1 MDYNGIA
8 AIVFVLLMVV
18 FLYLKRRKIK
28 IQRIFFP
35 VLYFVMYK
43 TKIGLKSMDFAAR
56 KLPTPFK
63 GLSFLGV
70 LVGFLGMILIVIELL
85 RNTVNLLIKPGVA
98 PGIQPVLPFEAKG
111 VFFVP
116 FIYWILAIFIIA
128 AVHEFSHGLIA
139 RAYKIKIKSS
149 GVAFL
154 GIIAP
159 LIPAAFVEPEEKQ
172 LVKKSL
178 TAQLSV
184 FAAGPFANIITA
196 AVVILLVIHVAAP
209 LSSAAFDFNGVEI
222 VQVVEDGPFA
232 QAGVETGEV
241 IQKLEGARIDS
252 VKNFTEALNDYRVG
266 DMVIVKTVE
275 SAYAVELGAHPSN
288 ASKAYL
294 GISTKQSRKI
304 KHSFAEKYGSFVP
317 RAIEW
322 LSGFL
327 YWLFVL
333 NLGIGLFNLLPL
345 GPIDGGRMLKA
356 VLERISPKKGY
367 AIWKYVSLF
376 FFAIILF
383 NVVAGFL

>member
-8 AIVFVLLMVV
+8 AIIFIILMVI
-18 FLYLKRRKIK
+18 FLYLERKKVK

-43 TKIGLKSMDFAAR
+43 SKVGLKSMDLAAKR
-56 KLPTPFK
+56 VPSLLK

-70 LVGFLGMILIVIELL
+70 LIGFLGMILIVIELL
-85 RNTVNLLIKPGVA
+85 KNTFNLLLKPDVA

-116 FIYWILAIFIIA
+116 FVYWILAIFIIA
-128 AVHEFSHGLIA
+128 GVHEFSHGIIA

-154 GIIAP
+154 GVLLP

-196 AVVILLVIHVAAP
+196 GIVILLVVHVAAP
-209 LSSAAFDFNGVEI
+209 VSGSAFDFNGVE
-222 VQVVEDGPFA
+222 VVEVVEGGPFA
-232 QAGVETGEV
+232 QAGIQEGE
-241 IQKLEGARIDS
+241 IIHKLEHRRIDS
-252 VKNFTEALNDYRVG
+252 VKNFTDALNKYNAG
-266 DMVIVKTVE
+266 DIVVIKTVD
-275 SAYAVELGAHPSN
+275 SAYAVELGSHPKN
-288 ASKAYL
+288 ATKPYL
-294 GISTKQSRKI
+294 GISTKQFREVKP
-304 KHSFAEKYGSFVP
+304 SFAAKYGTFIP
-317 RAIEW
+317 CAIEW

-345 GPIDGGRMLKA
+345 GPIDGGRMVKA

-367 AIWKYVSLF
+367 RIWKFISLF

>member
-1 MDYNGIA
+1 MDYQGIA
-8 AIVFVLLMVV
+8 AIVFIILMVL
-18 FLYLKRRKIK
+18 FLYIKRKKIQ

-43 TKIGLKSMDFAAR
+43 TKAGLKSMDFAAKR
-56 KLPTPFK
+56 FPNVLK

-70 LVGFLGMILIVIELL
+70 LIGFLGMILIVIELL
-85 RNTVNLLIKPGVA
+85 KNTVNLLIKPGIA

-128 AVHEFSHGLIA
+128 GVHEFSHGMISRL
-139 RAYKIKIKSS
+139 YKVKIKSS

-154 GIIAP
+154 GIVLP

-172 LVKKSL
+172 LVKRSL

-196 AVVILLVIHVAAP
+196 GIVLLLVVHVAAP
-209 LSSAAFDFNGVEI
+209 ISGAAFDTNGVEI
-222 VQVVEDGPFA
+222 VDVVDDGPFA
-232 QAGVETGEV
+232 QAGVQTGE
-241 IQKLEGARIDS
+241 IIHKMESTKIDS
-252 VKNFTEALNDYRVG
+252 VKNFTDALNKYDAG
-266 DMVIVKTVE
+266 DIVVIKTEE
-275 SAYAVELGAHPSN
+275 SAYAVQLGSHPQN
-288 ASKAYL
+288 ETKPYL
-294 GISTKQSRKI
+294 GISTKQFREVKPG
-304 KHSFAEKYGSFVP
+304 FAAKYGTFIP

-322 LSGFL
+322 ISGFL

-367 AIWKYVSLF
+367 RIWKFVSLF
-376 FFAIILF
+376 FFAVILF

>member
-8 AIVFVLLMVV
+8 AIVFIILMVV
-18 FLYLKRRKIK
+18 FLYLKRHKIK
-28 IQRIFFP
+28 MQKIFFP
-35 VLYFVMYK
+35 ILYFVMYK
-43 TKIGLKSMDFAAR
+43 TKVGLKSMDFVAKR
-56 KLPTPFK
+56 IPTALH

-70 LVGFLGMILIVIELL
+70 LIGFLGMILIVIELL
-85 RNTVNLLIKPGVA
+85 KNTVNLLIKPGIA

-116 FIYWILAIFIIA
+116 FIYWILAIFVIA
-128 AVHEFSHGLIA
+128 GVHEFSHGLIA

-172 LVKKSL
+172 LLKKSL
-178 TAQLSV
+178 RAQLSV

-196 AVVILLVIHVAAP
+196 GIVILLIIHVAAP
-209 LSSAAFDFNGVEI
+209 ISGAAFDTNGVEI
-222 VQVVEDGPFA
+222 VDIVDDGPFA
-232 QAGVETGEV
+232 HAGVQKGE
-241 IQKLEGARIDS
+241 IIHKMERTRIDS
-252 VKNFTEALNDYRVG
+252 VKNFTEVLTTYKADDIV
-266 DMVIVKTVE
+266 VIKTTD
-275 SAYAVELGAHPSN
+275 SSYAVQLGSHPQN
-288 ASKAYL
+288 ATKPYL
-294 GISTKQSRKI
+294 GISTKQSREVKPE
-304 KHSFAEKYGSFVP
+304 FAAKYGMFLP

-322 LSGFL
+322 ISGFL

-367 AIWKYVSLF
+367 QIWKYVSLF
-376 FFAIILF
+376 FFIIILF

>member
-8 AIVFVLLMVV
+8 AIVFIILMVV
-18 FLYLKRRKIK
+18 FLYLKRHKIK
-28 IQRIFFP
+28 MQKIFFP
-35 VLYFVMYK
+35 ILYFVMYK
-43 TKIGLKSMDFAAR
+43 TKVGLKSMDFVAKR
-56 KLPTPFK
+56 IPTALH

-70 LVGFLGMILIVIELL
+70 LIGFLGMILIVIELL
-85 RNTVNLLIKPGVA
+85 KNTVNLLIKPGIA

-116 FIYWILAIFIIA
+116 FIYWILAIFVIA
-128 AVHEFSHGLIA
+128 GVHEFSHGLIA

-172 LVKKSL
+172 LLKKSL
-178 TAQLSV
+178 RAQLSV

-196 AVVILLVIHVAAP
+196 GIVILLIIHVAAP
-209 LSSAAFDFNGVEI
+209 ISGAAFDTNGVEI
-222 VQVVEDGPFA
+222 VDIVDDGPFA
-232 QAGVETGEV
+232 HAGVQKGE
-241 IQKLEGARIDS
+241 IIHKMERTRIDS
-252 VKNFTEALNDYRVG
+252 VKNFTEALTTYNADDIV
-266 DMVIVKTVE
+266 VIKTTD
-275 SAYAVELGAHPSN
+275 SSYAVQLGSHPQN
-288 ASKAYL
+288 ATKPYL
-294 GISTKQSRKI
+294 GISTKQSREVKPE
-304 KHSFAEKYGSFVP
+304 FAAKYGMFLP

-322 LSGFL
+322 ISGFL

-367 AIWKYVSLF
+367 QIWKYVSLF
-376 FFAIILF
+376 FFIIILF

>member
-8 AIVFVLLMVV
+8 AIIFVILMVV
-18 FLYLKRRKIK
+18 FLYLERRKVK
-28 IQRIFFP
+28 IQKIFFP

-43 TKIGLKSMDFAAR
+43 SKVGLKSMDFAAKR
-56 KLPTPFK
+56 FPTPLK

-70 LVGFLGMILIVIELL
+70 LVGFVGMILIVIELL

-116 FIYWILAIFIIA
+116 FVYWILAIFLIA
-128 AVHEFSHGLIA
+128 GVHEFSHGIIA

-184 FAAGPFANIITA
+184 FAAGPFANIIA
-196 AVVILLVIHVAAP
+196 AGIVILLVVHVAAP
-209 LSSAAFDFNGVEI
+209 LSASAFDFNGVEVVKI
-222 VQVVEDGPFA
+222 VENGPFA
-232 QAGVETGEV
+232 QAGIQEGAV
-241 IQKLEGARIDS
+241 IHKLESTRIDS
-252 VKNFTEALNDYRVG
+252 VKNFTDALNKYSAG
-266 DMVIVKTVE
+266 DIVVIKTSE
-275 SAYAVELGAHPSN
+275 FAYAVELGSHPKN
-288 ASKAYL
+288 ASKPYL
-294 GISTKQSRKI
+294 GISTKQFREI
-304 KHSFAEKYGSFVP
+304 KPSFAAKYGTFIP

-345 GPIDGGRMLKA
+345 GPIDGGRMVKA

-367 AIWKYVSLF
+367 KIWKYISLF

>member
-1 MDYNGIA
+1 
-8 AIVFVLLMVV
+8 MVV
-18 FLYLKRRKIK
+18 FLYLKRHKIK
-28 IQRIFFP
+28 MQKIFFP
-35 VLYFVMYK
+35 ILYFVMYK
-43 TKIGLKSMDFAAR
+43 TKVGLKSMDFVAKR
-56 KLPTPFK
+56 IPTALH

-70 LVGFLGMILIVIELL
+70 LIGFLGMILIVIELL
-85 RNTVNLLIKPGVA
+85 KNTVNLLIKPGIA

-116 FIYWILAIFIIA
+116 FIYWILAIFVIA
-128 AVHEFSHGLIA
+128 GVHEFSHGLIA

-172 LVKKSL
+172 LLKKSL
-178 TAQLSV
+178 RAQLSV

-196 AVVILLVIHVAAP
+196 GIVILLIIHVAAP
-209 LSSAAFDFNGVEI
+209 ISGAAFDTNGVEI
-222 VQVVEDGPFA
+222 VDIVDDGPFA
-232 QAGVETGEV
+232 HAGVQKGE
-241 IQKLEGARIDS
+241 IIHKMERTRIDS
-252 VKNFTEALNDYRVG
+252 VKNFTEALTTYNADDIV
-266 DMVIVKTVE
+266 VIKTTD
-275 SAYAVELGAHPSN
+275 SSYAVQLGSHPQN
-288 ASKAYL
+288 ATKPYL
-294 GISTKQSRKI
+294 GISTKQSREVKPE
-304 KHSFAEKYGSFVP
+304 FAAKYGMFLP

-322 LSGFL
+322 ISGFL

-367 AIWKYVSLF
+367 QIWKYVSLF
-376 FFAIILF
+376 FFIIILF